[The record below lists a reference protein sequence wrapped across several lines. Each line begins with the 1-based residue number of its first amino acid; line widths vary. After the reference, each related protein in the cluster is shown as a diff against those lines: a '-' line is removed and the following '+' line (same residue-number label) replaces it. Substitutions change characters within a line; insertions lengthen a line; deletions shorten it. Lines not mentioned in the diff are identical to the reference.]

1 MDGALCALPY
11 AVTSTTTTASAS
23 KTFGSGLRQLG
34 RYTTANLLTPS
45 PEAASVGDMERNELL
60 EIRNQII

>member
-11 AVTSTTTTASAS
+11 AVTSTTATASAS

-45 PEAASVGDMERNELL
+45 PEAASVDMERNELL